1 MAPGRPSRIRSPLR
15 TGLACATPSHMTLP
29 VTLGLIA
36 AFLAI
41 AVFAG
46 WRGAQPP
53 NLIKGPRM
61 VPWRFLMVMGAA
73 LAMLLLIHLA
83 TLGGMTR
90 ADWV

>member
-1 MAPGRPSRIRSPLR
+1 MRDGASAATSRAMDLTLTLIL
-15 TGLACATPSHMTLP
+15 LAAS
-29 VTLGLIA
+29 
-36 AFLAI
+36 LALT
-41 AVFAG
+41 VFAG

>member
-1 MAPGRPSRIRSPLR
+1 MRDGAPAATSRAMDLTLTLIL
-15 TGLACATPSHMTLP
+15 LAAD
-29 VTLGLIA
+29 
-36 AFLAI
+36 LALT
-41 AVFAG
+41 VFAG

>member
-1 MAPGRPSRIRSPLR
+1 MRNDAPAATSRAMDLTLTLIL
-15 TGLACATPSHMTLP
+15 LAAS
-29 VTLGLIA
+29 
-36 AFLAI
+36 LALT
-41 AVFAG
+41 VFAG

-73 LAMLLLIHLA
+73 LVMLLLIHLA

>member
-1 MAPGRPSRIRSPLR
+1 MRDGAPAATSRAMDLTLTLIL
-15 TGLACATPSHMTLP
+15 LAAS
-29 VTLGLIA
+29 
-36 AFLAI
+36 LALT
-41 AVFAG
+41 VFAG

-61 VPWRFLMVMGAA
+61 VPWRFLMVLGAA
-73 LAMLLLIHLA
+73 LVMLLLIHLA

>member
-1 MAPGRPSRIRSPLR
+1 MRNGAPAATSRAMDLTLTLIL
-15 TGLACATPSHMTLP
+15 LAAS
-29 VTLGLIA
+29 
-36 AFLAI
+36 LALT
-41 AVFAG
+41 VFAG

-73 LAMLLLIHLA
+73 LVMLLLIHLA

>member
-1 MAPGRPSRIRSPLR
+1 LRKRAAPATSRGMDLTLTLIL
-15 TGLACATPSHMTLP
+15 LAAS
-29 VTLGLIA
+29 
-36 AFLAI
+36 LALT
-41 AVFAG
+41 VFAG

-83 TLGGMTR
+83 TLGGMSR
-90 ADWV
+90 PDWV